1 VKYAII
7 DVGTNNVLFL
17 IAEYDGKKIDVL
29 HRDSNISAMGK
40 HMQDGYLTA
49 AGIHRSK
56 NILRDNIRFAQMFTK
71 NVIVIGTSCSRE
83 AKNISE
89 VSDWIK
95 KRFGIDYHIISGDQE
110 AFLNGLA
117 VAHEFP
123 DLSDIIMF
131 DLGGGSTEF
140 TVIQDGNI
148 TFTQSIDLGIRRL
161 DNKFDEDFEVKVKAT
176 QDILQKLKLPQ
187 LDKFELIGIGGSVT
201 SLSAYRY
208 HLQKYKPAIIHKSRL
223 RTLEVEHML
232 EEFKEMTDD
241 EISYMM
247 PFDRYRA
254 DIIATG
260 TMIVNEIL
268 KFIGKDEFLIS
279 DHGVQFGVLLQAEK
293 DLKKML

>member
-1 VKYAII
+1 MKYAVI

-17 IAEYDGKKIDVL
+17 IADYDGKKIDVL

-40 HMQDGYLTA
+40 HMQDGNLTA
-49 AGIHRSK
+49 AGIHRTK

-95 KRFGIDYHIISGDQE
+95 TRFGLDYHIISGDQE
-110 AFLNGLA
+110 ALLNGLA

-123 DLSDIIMF
+123 DLPNIITF

-140 TVIQDGNI
+140 TVIKDGKI
-148 TFTQSIDLGIRRL
+148 TFTQSLDLGIRRL
-161 DNKFDEDFEVKVKAT
+161 DNELIEDFEIKVKAT
-176 QDILQKLKLPQ
+176 QKLIRELKLPE
-187 LDKFELIGIGGSVT
+187 LDSFELIGIGGSVT

-208 HLQKYKPAIIHKSRL
+208 HLQKYKPALIHKSRL
-223 RTLEVEHML
+223 RTVEVEHML
-232 EEFKEMTDD
+232 EEFKDMTDD

-254 DIIATG
+254 DIITTG
-260 TMIVNEIL
+260 TMIVDEIL
-268 KFIGKDEFLIS
+268 KFIKKDEFLIS
-279 DHGVQFGVLLQAEK
+279 DRGMQFGVLLQAEK